1 MAYVEGEK
9 RNLLS
14 AVVLGP
20 EVDHLKFRTT
30 FNGEDCHYPEEM
42 ISGCKMIEKCIDC
55 CTELSNIRDNGD
67 GGYVVDI
74 NASLVDHIHMLDA
87 VEIITWVVKQGTR
100 SRRYAYEMY
109 KTSEYD
115 SGKDRNIMF
124 ESPVLCV
131 KGEATFVVDDP
142 IQ

>member
-9 RNLLS
+9 RSLLS
-14 AVVLGP
+14 SVVSGP

-30 FNGEDCHYPEEM
+30 FNGEDCHYPAEM

-87 VEIITWVVKQGTR
+87 VEIIAWVIKQGSR

-109 KTSEYD
+109 KTSQYD
-115 SGKDRNIMF
+115 GEKDRNILF
-124 ESPVLCV
+124 EEPVLCV

-142 IQ
+142 IE

>member
-1 MAYVEGEK
+1 MAYVKGEK

-14 AVVLGP
+14 SVVLGP

-74 NASLVDHIHMLDA
+74 NASMVDHIHMLDA

-100 SRRYAYEMY
+100 SRRYGYEMY
-109 KTSEYD
+109 KTSEYN
-115 SGKDRNIMF
+115 SEKDRNIMF
-124 ESPVLCV
+124 KEPVLCV

-142 IQ
+142 IE